1 MSLME
6 LIEITHS
13 LSEIMSLNFPGTLPF
28 MYPSGTLPFM
38 YPSANFA
45 ESQDYKNEKESHL
58 S

>member
-1 MSLME
+1 MSLMQ

-13 LSEIMSLNFPGTLPF
+13 LSEIMSLVFPGTLP
-28 MYPSGTLPFM
+28 LM
-38 YPSANFA
+38 YPSASFA